1 MSERRILHG
10 TKRARAY
17 RRSGSP
23 AACRRPAGTLGR
35 RSSASYSSYTPRVSV
50 LRSCRTVSIQ
60 QAAGGTCYA
69 KKMLGDME
77 SKNVPYF
84 SPKPT
89 FAKVFFYLFFRKT
102 PPILPLVF
110 IFGKGSKKKKNA
122 FAKHSDDCNVLRSKH
137 LFKSSALHACQEL
150 ALTNLLPPPPL
161 HPSPPLSD
169 ACASNLYF
177 VGTLSPT
184 RGNELSS
191 RSLRATEG
199 RRVQTASSAQSLLQQ
214 HPLPVSAPKR
224 PSASLAGIEVPHFQ
238 L

>member
-1 MSERRILHG
+1 MLLLLVCSAYSSSRRKRAPLRASPAPDTLTVAVSHRAADAAAAAAVAAATAELCNGNYNKAIRARLRVMSERRILHG

-50 LRSCRTVSIQ
+50 LRSCRAVSIQ

-150 ALTNLLPPPPL
+150 ALTNLLPPPP
-161 HPSPPLSD
+161 PSFS
-169 ACASNLYF
+169 
-177 VGTLSPT
+177 SP
-184 RGNELSS
+184 
-191 RSLRATEG
+191 
-199 RRVQTASSAQSLLQQ
+199 
-214 HPLPVSAPKR
+214 
-224 PSASLAGIEVPHFQ
+224 I
-238 L
+238 